1 MTTDRR
7 TADRAT
13 TAAITAAAGTALP
26 TDAHVWCSLSLGR
39 AVIRWQSTH
48 SAECGAPDW
57 TDRIGAAYAE
67 VTAAMSRL
75 TEALAATPY
84 RPFTCKVGPHFDSRA
99 QHCQA
104 RGVLT
109 LDITE

>member
-13 TAAITAAAGTALP
+13 AAAITAAAGAALP
-26 TDAHVWCSLSLGR
+26 TDALVWCSLTLGR

-57 TDRIGAAYAE
+57 TETIDAAYAE
-67 VTAAMSRL
+67 TTAAMSRL
-75 TEALAATPY
+75 TEALASTPY
-84 RPFTCKVGPHFDSRA
+84 QPFTCKVGPHFDARA
-99 QHCQA
+99 QRCRA